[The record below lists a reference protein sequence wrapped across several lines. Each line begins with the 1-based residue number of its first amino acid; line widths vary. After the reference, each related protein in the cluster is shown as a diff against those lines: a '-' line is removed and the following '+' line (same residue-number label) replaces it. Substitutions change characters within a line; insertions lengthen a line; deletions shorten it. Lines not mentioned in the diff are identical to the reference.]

1 MSPVSMSR
9 SARREQASARPLACP
24 WTTHGC
30 LPGVQ
35 ASVQVRPPHH
45 RSDSA
50 RRITGATKRRTI
62 ASTLRSQYSAASFP
76 ALAPGV
82 LHPPDPL
89 PRPGTPTTG
98 ALARPQHCGIRL
110 FIDQGPASPAWRR
123 VSSLRCGPRR
133 RDRRVNCSIEL
144 AELVGQE
151 LPLVLK
157 AAVAGV
163 GGCQPGSD
171 VKAGLVGGTGPRQG
185 SQRPRRGRRVV
196 RSC

>member
-1 MSPVSMSR
+1 MP
-9 SARREQASARPLACP
+9 A
-24 WTTHGC
+24 
-30 LPGVQ
+30 
-35 ASVQVRPPHH
+35 
-45 RSDSA
+45 
-50 RRITGATKRRTI
+50 ATKGRTRI
-62 ASTLRSQYSAASFP
+62 ASTLRYQYSAASFP

-133 RDRRVNCSIEL
+133 RDRRVNCSTEL

-151 LPLVLK
+151 LPLVLE

-163 GGCQPGSD
+163 GGCRPGGD
-171 VKAGLVGGTGPRQG
+171 VKAGLIGGTGPWQG

-196 RSC
+196 RRCRPRPPTGKPRKPHTLRRTRGGSVSRPDGSRRRWR

>member
-1 MSPVSMSR
+1 MPAV
-9 SARREQASARPLACP
+9 
-24 WTTHGC
+24 
-30 LPGVQ
+30 
-35 ASVQVRPPHH
+35 
-45 RSDSA
+45 
-50 RRITGATKRRTI
+50 TKWRTRI

-82 LHPPDPL
+82 LHPPDPT

-163 GGCQPGSD
+163 GGCQPGGD
-171 VKAGLVGGTGPRQG
+171 VEAGLVSGTGPRQG
-185 SQRPRRGRRVV
+185 SQRPLLGRRVSFV
-196 RSC
+196 VARTKTPDREAA